1 MDKNSALSFLI
12 ESCFGEVDDRVR
24 HDMEKI
30 THFHARKKRELLFH
44 EGEEGKFG
52 YFLASGS
59 IKLFKANM
67 DGKEVA
73 IKFVC
78 PGEFFGWLV
87 VLVEGRYPVNAICLE
102 HVETLAIDI
111 NGVRGMLRDCPDFA
125 MHMFQYIAGR
135 QKVYLNSIKD
145 LAICCPKERL
155 LNYLNYLAEQE
166 NSLSFKLPVP
176 KGEIALLLGITPETF
191 SRMLRK
197 LVDENIITIKG
208 KEIHLLRQWDNFRDS
223 GDIVRESIRKPWTS
237 KEMAIAG
244 KPTGSAAPLHP

>member
-30 THFHARKKRELLFH
+30 THFHARKKREFLFH

-59 IKLFKANM
+59 IKLFRANVE
-67 DGKEVA
+67 GKEVA
-73 IKFVC
+73 IKFVR

-87 VLVEGRYPVNAICLE
+87 LLMEGRYPVSAICLE
-102 HVETLAIDI
+102 HVETLAVDI
-111 NGVRGMLRDCPDFA
+111 NGVCGMLRDRPDFTIR
-125 MHMFQYIAGR
+125 MFQYIARR

-145 LAICCPKERL
+145 LAICCPRERL

-166 NSLSFKLPVP
+166 HSRSFKFPVP

-223 GDIVRESIRKPWTS
+223 GKIINNCGFGLD
-237 KEMAIAG
+237 
-244 KPTGSAAPLHP
+244 TGIHRFGVSVNG